1 MQSTKKVSAFHL
13 DTVGQQIGNGSVRH
27 GMADVLIGGYWMFR
41 FMVTE
46 FIADLPKW
54 NDSSQ
59 MNLSKMMPKKGQ
71 ESRVITVLVRY

>member
-1 MQSTKKVSAFHL
+1 
-13 DTVGQQIGNGSVRH
+13 
-27 GMADVLIGGYWMFR
+27 MFR

-59 MNLSKMMPKKGQ
+59 MNLSNMMPQKGQ
-71 ESRVITVLVRY
+71 VSRVITCSILIISYHQYFWHGLLARPAGYIAVHS